1 MDNYAISK
9 ERAQRFFLGFD
20 QEKILHRWAFRHD
33 DDHIFLRFL
42 GREYQVCRHTG
53 QVFRLPQMEE
63 AEHGEVLSIFD
74 LMCHQGKNTA
84 VTGRLAPVN
93 SLKGNAAVGVGTD
106 FYSKFAA
113 RIDAEPERFCRAC
126 LACGGVAVEAGDIG
140 FRFCVFEDLPVVL
153 KFYRCD
159 EDFPASL
166 TLLWE
171 ENMLEFVYYESV
183 FYIAGVLL
191 SWLEREMERV

>member
-9 ERAQRFFLGFD
+9 ERAQRYFLSFD
-20 QEKILHRWAFRHD
+20 QEKLLRLWPLRHDENSIFITFLHRDYCICR
-33 DDHIFLRFL
+33 RT
-42 GREYQVCRHTG
+42 GQVCRLEDM
-53 QVFRLPQMEE
+53 Q
-63 AEHGEVLSIFD
+63 AADYGEVLSIFD
-74 LMCHQGKNTA
+74 LLCHEGLEKT

-106 FYSKFAA
+106 FYGKFAA
-113 RIDAEPERFCRAC
+113 RIDADPNLFCRAC
-126 LACGGVAVEAGDIG
+126 LACGGVPVGAGDMG
-140 FRFCVFEDLPVVL
+140 FRFQIFAELPVVL
-153 KFYRCD
+153 KFYHGD

-171 ENMLEFVYYESV
+171 ENMLEFVYYETV

-191 SWLEREMERV
+191 SRLEGEMEHV